1 MTIPIGRREF
11 IAALGG
17 TAAWPLAARAQP
29 STLPVIGFLS
39 SASVGGQVPI
49 AFRKGLNEG
58 GYFEGRNVTIEYRF
72 ADGHY
77 NRLPALAAELVSR
90 QVSLIVA
97 SGGLVSAM
105 AAKAATTTTPIL
117 FLAGF
122 DPVKFGL
129 VTSFNRPGGNATGVS
144 IYTAELMRKRLE
156 LLRELMPNVAS
167 VALLMNP
174 NAVSADIETKDV
186 EAAARAI
193 NLQLLVLKAIA
204 ESEFDG
210 VFASAVN
217 QRAGALLVAAD
228 PFFTTRRAQI
238 VALAARYALPAAYPW
253 REYAEAGGLM
263 SYGPDLTWAYY
274 QIGLYASR
282 ILEGAKPS
290 DLPVQLPTRFKL
302 VINHTTAKALGLT
315 ISRRL
320 SAGVDE
326 FIE

>member
-29 STLPVIGFLS
+29 STLPVIGVLS
-39 SASVGGQVPI
+39 SASVGGQLPI

-58 GYFEGRNVTIEYRF
+58 GYFEGRNVTFEYRF
-72 ADGHY
+72 AEGHY

-122 DPVKFGL
+122 DPVRFGL

-144 IYTAELMRKRLE
+144 VYTAELMRKRLE
-156 LLRELMPNVAS
+156 LLRELMPNVGS

-174 NAVSADIETKDV
+174 NAGSADIETKDV

-193 NLQLLVLKAIA
+193 NLQLLVLNAIA

-210 VFASAVN
+210 VFVSAVN

-228 PFFTTRRAQI
+228 PFFTTRRAHI
-238 VALAARYALPAAYPW
+238 VALAARHALPAAYPW

-263 SYGPDLTWAYY
+263 SYGPDLTWAYH

-282 ILEGAKPS
+282 ILKGTKPS
-290 DLPVQLPTRFKL
+290 DLPV
-302 VINHTTAKALGLT
+302 
-315 ISRRL
+315 
-320 SAGVDE
+320 
-326 FIE
+326 

>member
-29 STLPVIGFLS
+29 STLPVIGVLS
-39 SASVGGQVPI
+39 SASVGGQLPI

-58 GYFEGRNVTIEYRF
+58 GYFEGRNVTFEYRF
-72 ADGHY
+72 AEGHY

-122 DPVKFGL
+122 DPVRFGL

-144 IYTAELMRKRLE
+144 VYTAELMRKRLE
-156 LLRELMPNVAS
+156 LLRELMPNVGS

-174 NAVSADIETKDV
+174 NAGSADIETKDV

-193 NLQLLVLKAIA
+193 NLQLLVLNAIA

-263 SYGPDLTWAYY
+263 SYGPDLTWAYH
-274 QIGLYASR
+274 QVGLYASR

-320 SAGVDE
+320 LAGVDE

>member
-17 TAAWPLAARAQP
+17 TAAWPFAARAQP

-58 GYFEGRNVTIEYRF
+58 GYFDGRNVTFEYRF
-72 ADGHY
+72 AEGHY

-97 SGGLVSAM
+97 AGGLVSAM

-144 IYTAELMRKRLE
+144 VYTAELMRKRLE
-156 LLRELMPNVAS
+156 LLRELMPNVGS

-210 VFASAVN
+210 VFAWAVN
-217 QRAGALLVAAD
+217 ERAGALLVAAD
-228 PFFTTRRAQI
+228 PFFTTQRAQI

-263 SYGPDLTWAYY
+263 SYGPELTWAYH

-302 VINHTTAKALGLT
+302 VINHTTARALGLT

-320 SAGVDE
+320 LAGVDE

>member
-1 MTIPIGRREF
+1 
-11 IAALGG
+11 
-17 TAAWPLAARAQP
+17 
-29 STLPVIGFLS
+29 
-39 SASVGGQVPI
+39 
-49 AFRKGLNEG
+49 
-58 GYFEGRNVTIEYRF
+58 
-72 ADGHY
+72 
-77 NRLPALAAELVSR
+77 
-90 QVSLIVA
+90 
-97 SGGLVSAM
+97 M